1 MQEQSWSCESLPAV
15 ALRCMW
21 LGEGEAPTHHL
32 VQSLFAGPWGKSEQ
46 HTVEAGANTRVGG

>member
-1 MQEQSWSCESLPAV
+1 
-15 ALRCMW
+15 MW

-32 VQSLFAGPWGKSEQ
+32 VQSLFAGPWGESEQ